1 MRSDRLAAARADRRG
16 ESDPDLRRA
25 IAAVVAAADD
35 YGLPR
40 PVWRDVGPVD
50 AAAQARR
57 LAQGLDG
64 DAVETEHGWYVRREL
79 RPVYLPVDRSR
90 LADLPGMPGSTT
102 PLLCLDTETT
112 GLGSAAGTVAFL
124 VGLGWWDGDR
134 LRLLQLALPDHSEEG
149 ALLDALTAETPV
161 GGWLVTYNGRSFD
174 WPLLETRFRMCRR
187 QPPELDGHLD
197 LLLLVRR
204 LFRHRLPDARLQ
216 TVERHLL
223 RRVRAPDIPSWEIP
237 AHYQAFLRG
246 GPAGPI
252 RVVARHNAEDVVTLG
267 RILAHLERGYGAGEV
282 RRWAP
287 AGDLTRLAR
296 LFRAFTQADVST
308 ARKYGGTGLGL
319 AISKRLT
326 NLMGGEM
333 WAKSTGVPGEGSS
346 FHFTIRTET
355 VAMPEHS
362 RRDLHGIQPVLNEKR
377 VLIVD
382 DNATNRRI
390 LTLQLQA
397 WGMQAR
403 DYVSGTSCSI
413 PATSLGVSG
422 YSGTLTAAVNEVQ
435 LLTRSGTISGG
446 TFTLS
451 YDGRTTTALNW
462 NDNAATIRSMR
473 IFRC

>member
-1 MRSDRLAAARADRRG
+1 VDGTRLSRRLESMRANRAAAARAERRG
-16 ESDPDLRRA
+16 ENDPEIRRA

-35 YGLPR
+35 YGPPR
-40 PVWRDVGPVD
+40 PVWRGVPPVD
-50 AAAQARR
+50 AASQARR

-64 DAVETEHGWYVRREL
+64 DAIETAHGWYVRREL

-90 LADLPGMPGSTT
+90 LADLPGMPGPAT

-149 ALLDALTAETPV
+149 ALLDALTAETPP

-174 WPLLETRFRMCRR
+174 WPLLETRYRMSRR
-187 QPPELDGHLD
+187 QAPELDGHLD

-237 AHYQAFLRG
+237 ALYQAFLRG
-246 GPAGPI
+246 GPTGPI

-267 RILAHLERGYGAGEV
+267 RLLAHLERGYGAGEV

-296 LFRAFTQADVST
+296 LFRHDGRVEDAIECLETAATGVSAAGGDVDADAALATVDLARLLRRCGRPAEAGVAWSKLAT
-308 ARKYGGTGLGL
+308 APGPLAALGWIELAKEREHRDRNPEAAWAATDEALMALYRSRGHGSLALRRGLEADLSARRARL
-319 AISKRLT
+319 ARRLT
-326 NLMGGEM
+326 
-333 WAKSTGVPGEGSS
+333 K
-346 FHFTIRTET
+346 
-355 VAMPEHS
+355 
-362 RRDLHGIQPVLNEKR
+362 Q
-377 VLIVD
+377 
-382 DNATNRRI
+382 
-390 LTLQLQA
+390 
-397 WGMQAR
+397 
-403 DYVSGTSCSI
+403 
-413 PATSLGVSG
+413 
-422 YSGTLTAAVNEVQ
+422 TA
-435 LLTRSGTISGG
+435 
-446 TFTLS
+446 
-451 YDGRTTTALNW
+451 
-462 NDNAATIRSMR
+462 
-473 IFRC
+473 

>member
-1 MRSDRLAAARADRRG
+1 MDGARLSRRLEAMRSDRLAAARADRRG
-16 ESDPDLRRA
+16 EGDPELRRA

-35 YGLPR
+35 YGPPR
-40 PVWRDVGPVD
+40 PVWRDVGPID
-50 AAAQARR
+50 AASQARR

-90 LADLPGMPGSTT
+90 LADLPGMPGPTT

-287 AGDLTRLAR
+287 AGDLMRLAR
-296 LFRAFTQADVST
+296 LFRHDGRGDEAIACLETAAAATSAAGGDVDADAALATVEL
-308 ARKYGGTGLGL
+308 ARLLRRYGRLGEAGVAWSRLATGPGPLAALGWIELAKEREHRDRNPEAAWAATDEALMALYRSRGHGSLALRRGLETDLGL
-319 AISKRLT
+319 RRARLARRLT
-326 NLMGGEM
+326 
-333 WAKSTGVPGEGSS
+333 
-346 FHFTIRTET
+346 R
-355 VAMPEHS
+355 
-362 RRDLHGIQPVLNEKR
+362 Q
-377 VLIVD
+377 
-382 DNATNRRI
+382 
-390 LTLQLQA
+390 
-397 WGMQAR
+397 
-403 DYVSGTSCSI
+403 
-413 PATSLGVSG
+413 
-422 YSGTLTAAVNEVQ
+422 TA
-435 LLTRSGTISGG
+435 
-446 TFTLS
+446 
-451 YDGRTTTALNW
+451 
-462 NDNAATIRSMR
+462 
-473 IFRC
+473 

>member
-1 MRSDRLAAARADRRG
+1 MRNVRLASSRVERRG
-16 ESDPDLRRA
+16 ESDAEIRRA

-35 YGLPR
+35 YGPPR
-40 PVWRDVGPVD
+40 PVWRGIGPLD
-50 AAAQARR
+50 AATQARR

-79 RPVYLPVDRSR
+79 RPVYLPLDRSR
-90 LADLPGMPGSTT
+90 LADLPGMPGPAT

-124 VGLGWWDGDR
+124 VGLGWWEGDR

-149 ALLDALTAETPV
+149 ALLDALRAEMPG

-187 QPPELDGHLD
+187 MPPELDGHLD
-197 LLLLVRR
+197 LLLVVRR

-237 AHYQAFLRG
+237 ALYQSFLRG

-267 RILAHLERGYGAGEV
+267 RLLAHLERGYGAGEV

-296 LFRAFTQADVST
+296 LFRHDGRADDAIECLETAAAGVSASGGDVDADAALAT
-308 ARKYGGTGLGL
+308 VELARLLRRYGRLAEAGVAWSRLAAGPGPLAALGWIELAKEREHRDRDAAAAWAATDEALMALYRSRGHGSVALRRGLEADLGSRRARL
-319 AISKRLT
+319 ARRLT
-326 NLMGGEM
+326 
-333 WAKSTGVPGEGSS
+333 K
-346 FHFTIRTET
+346 
-355 VAMPEHS
+355 
-362 RRDLHGIQPVLNEKR
+362 
-377 VLIVD
+377 
-382 DNATNRRI
+382 
-390 LTLQLQA
+390 
-397 WGMQAR
+397 
-403 DYVSGTSCSI
+403 
-413 PATSLGVSG
+413 
-422 YSGTLTAAVNEVQ
+422 LTA
-435 LLTRSGTISGG
+435 
-446 TFTLS
+446 
-451 YDGRTTTALNW
+451 
-462 NDNAATIRSMR
+462 
-473 IFRC
+473 

>member
-1 MRSDRLAAARADRRG
+1 MDGTRLNRRLEEMRNDRLAGARADRRG
-16 ESDPDLRRA
+16 ENDPEIRRA

-35 YGLPR
+35 YGPPR
-40 PVWRDVGPVD
+40 PVWRGIGPLD
-50 AAAQARR
+50 AATQARR

-90 LADLPGMPGSTT
+90 LADLPGMPGPGT

-124 VGLGWWDGDR
+124 VGLGWWEGDR

-149 ALLDALTAETPV
+149 ALLDALRAEMPG

-187 QPPELDGHLD
+187 LPPELDGHLD

-237 AHYQAFLRG
+237 ALYQSFLRG

-267 RILAHLERGYGAGEV
+267 RLLAHLERGYGAGEV

-296 LFRAFTQADVST
+296 LFRHDGRAEDAIECLETAAAGVSASGGDVDADAALATVEL
-308 ARKYGGTGLGL
+308 ARLLRRYGRLAEAGVAWSRLAVGPGPLAALGWIELAKEREHRDRDAAAAWAATDEALMALYRSRGHGSVALRRGLEADLGSRRARL
-319 AISKRLT
+319 ARRLT
-326 NLMGGEM
+326 
-333 WAKSTGVPGEGSS
+333 K
-346 FHFTIRTET
+346 
-355 VAMPEHS
+355 
-362 RRDLHGIQPVLNEKR
+362 Q
-377 VLIVD
+377 
-382 DNATNRRI
+382 
-390 LTLQLQA
+390 
-397 WGMQAR
+397 
-403 DYVSGTSCSI
+403 
-413 PATSLGVSG
+413 
-422 YSGTLTAAVNEVQ
+422 TA
-435 LLTRSGTISGG
+435 
-446 TFTLS
+446 
-451 YDGRTTTALNW
+451 
-462 NDNAATIRSMR
+462 
-473 IFRC
+473 

>member
-1 MRSDRLAAARADRRG
+1 MRSDRIAGARAERRG
-16 ESDPDLRRA
+16 ENDPEIRRV
-25 IAAVVAAADD
+25 IAAVVTAADG
-35 YGLPR
+35 YGPPR
-40 PVWRDVGPVD
+40 PVWQGVRLVD
-50 AAAQARR
+50 AASQARR

-90 LADLPGMPGSTT
+90 LADLPGMPGPDT

-149 ALLDALTAETPV
+149 ALLDALAAEVPS

-174 WPLLETRFRMCRR
+174 WPLLETRFRMSRR
-187 QPPELDGHLD
+187 QPPRFEGHLD

-237 AHYQAFLRG
+237 ALYQAFLRG

-267 RILAHLERGYGAGEV
+267 RLLAHLDRGYAEEEV

-287 AGDLTRLAR
+287 PGDLMRLAR
-296 LFRAFTQADVST
+296 LFRHDGRSEAAIACLETAAAGVTATGGDVDADVALAT
-308 ARKYGGTGLGL
+308 VELARLLRRHG
-319 AISKRLT
+319 RLT
-326 NLMGGEM
+326 EAGVAWSRLATGPGPLAALGWIELAKEREHRDRDAESAWAATDEALMALYRSRGH
-333 WAKSTGVPGEGSS
+333 GSIALRRS
-346 FHFTIRTET
+346 LE
-355 VAMPEHS
+355 ADLGS
-362 RRDLHGIQPVLNEKR
+362 RRARL
-377 VLIVD
+377 
-382 DNATNRRI
+382 ARR
-390 LTLQLQA
+390 LTKQ
-397 WGMQAR
+397 
-403 DYVSGTSCSI
+403 
-413 PATSLGVSG
+413 
-422 YSGTLTAAVNEVQ
+422 TA
-435 LLTRSGTISGG
+435 
-446 TFTLS
+446 
-451 YDGRTTTALNW
+451 
-462 NDNAATIRSMR
+462 
-473 IFRC
+473 

>member
-1 MRSDRLAAARADRRG
+1 MRNVRLAGSRAERRG
-16 ESDPDLRRA
+16 ENDAEIRRA

-35 YGLPR
+35 YGPPR
-40 PVWRDVGPVD
+40 PVWRGIGPLD
-50 AAAQARR
+50 AATQARR

-90 LADLPGMPGSTT
+90 LADLPGMPGPGT

-149 ALLDALTAETPV
+149 ALLDALRAEMPG

-187 QPPELDGHLD
+187 LPPQLDGHLD

-237 AHYQAFLRG
+237 ALYQSFLRG

-267 RILAHLERGYGAGEV
+267 RLLAHLERGYGAGEV

-296 LFRAFTQADVST
+296 LFRHDGRAEDAIECLETAAAGVSASGGDVDADAALATVEL
-308 ARKYGGTGLGL
+308 ARLLRRYGRLAEAGVAWSRLAVGPGPLAALGWIELAKEREHRDRDAAAAWAATDEALMALYRSRGHGSVALRRGLEADLGL
-319 AISKRLT
+319 RRARLARRLT
-326 NLMGGEM
+326 
-333 WAKSTGVPGEGSS
+333 K
-346 FHFTIRTET
+346 
-355 VAMPEHS
+355 
-362 RRDLHGIQPVLNEKR
+362 Q
-377 VLIVD
+377 
-382 DNATNRRI
+382 
-390 LTLQLQA
+390 
-397 WGMQAR
+397 
-403 DYVSGTSCSI
+403 
-413 PATSLGVSG
+413 
-422 YSGTLTAAVNEVQ
+422 TA
-435 LLTRSGTISGG
+435 
-446 TFTLS
+446 
-451 YDGRTTTALNW
+451 
-462 NDNAATIRSMR
+462 
-473 IFRC
+473 

>member
-1 MRSDRLAAARADRRG
+1 VDGTRLSRRLESMRANRVAGVRAERRG
-16 ESDPDLRRA
+16 ENDLEIRRA
-25 IAAVVAAADD
+25 IAAVVATADD
-35 YGLPR
+35 YGPPR
-40 PVWRDVGPVD
+40 PVWRGVGPLD
-50 AAAQARR
+50 AASQARR

-90 LADLPGMPGSTT
+90 LADLPGMPGPAT

-134 LRLLQLALPDHSEEG
+134 LRLLQLALTDHSEEG
-149 ALLDALTAETPV
+149 ALLDALTAETPD

-237 AHYQAFLRG
+237 ALYQAFLRG

-267 RILAHLERGYGAGEV
+267 RLLAHLERGYGAGEA

-296 LFRAFTQADVST
+296 LFRHDGRADDAIECLET
-308 ARKYGGTGLGL
+308 AAAGVAASGGDVDADAALATVELARLLRRYGRLAEAGVAWGRLAVGPGPLAALGWIELAKEREHRDRDPEAAWAATDEALMALYRSRGHGSVALRRGLESDLGARRARL
-319 AISKRLT
+319 VRRLT
-326 NLMGGEM
+326 
-333 WAKSTGVPGEGSS
+333 K
-346 FHFTIRTET
+346 
-355 VAMPEHS
+355 
-362 RRDLHGIQPVLNEKR
+362 QP
-377 VLIVD
+377 
-382 DNATNRRI
+382 A
-390 LTLQLQA
+390 
-397 WGMQAR
+397 
-403 DYVSGTSCSI
+403 
-413 PATSLGVSG
+413 
-422 YSGTLTAAVNEVQ
+422 
-435 LLTRSGTISGG
+435 
-446 TFTLS
+446 
-451 YDGRTTTALNW
+451 
-462 NDNAATIRSMR
+462 
-473 IFRC
+473 